1 VTPEREYRYTCFCGT
16 VVVGLPVCSPCA
28 KRMVAV
34 FLGQATAFPER
45 TERKG
50 SLQGVDVVVEELLEP
65 AALLAV

>member
-1 VTPEREYRYTCFCGT
+1 
-16 VVVGLPVCSPCA
+16 
-28 KRMVAV
+28 MVAV

-45 TERKG
+45 SERKG